1 MNAFSVDQAV
11 YKEPRPASVP
21 GCEDRQ
27 ERCWSWAE
35 QGECVPKSFQS
46 FAVPFRSI
54 PHSHPR
60 SKRCKNNPGFMLLD
74 CRASC
79 EACNDPPYVAVPKT
93 AEGGEAGD
101 AAAGGNT

>member
-35 QGECVPKSFQS
+35 QGECVPKSF
-46 FAVPFRSI
+46 
-54 PHSHPR
+54 
-60 SKRCKNNPGFMLLD
+60 
-74 CRASC
+74 
-79 EACNDPPYVAVPKT
+79 
-93 AEGGEAGD
+93 
-101 AAAGGNT
+101 